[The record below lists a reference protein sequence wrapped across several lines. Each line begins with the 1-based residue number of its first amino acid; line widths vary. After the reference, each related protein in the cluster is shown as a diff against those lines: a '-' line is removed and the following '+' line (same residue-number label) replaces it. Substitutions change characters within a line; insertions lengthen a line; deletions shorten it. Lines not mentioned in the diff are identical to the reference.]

1 MSGENP
7 RILCVDDDLPVLKLL
22 EDMLAPRHFDV
33 IKAENAEQALERF
46 SNNRID
52 IVLTDIM
59 MPAVS
64 GIDLLEKI
72 HAFSPETPVILMTS
86 FADMEKAI
94 QAVKK
99 EAFDFLIKPFKW
111 DQLVGSLEK
120 ALRFSR
126 LSQME
131 TDYKRMLEDFNQQI
145 ETLVAERTMSL
156 MALTIADRVRNPTH
170 VIEGVCRRLA
180 EREEMSAK
188 VREGMELIGQ
198 ETGKLKKIVDE
209 FQDLL
214 KSKRSLITFEDL
226 NAVVADVASLIQK
239 ECIRQRIFL
248 EVNLCKDHVKI
259 NMQKNLLRAA
269 VFQILKN
276 SIEATPPGGS
286 ITVST
291 AAGDDMIFL
300 KISDTGL
307 GILQEDVPRIFEPFF
322 STKRH
327 RFGMGLSLVKQIL
340 SEHLGRI
347 HVDSEPHKGTTFALE
362 FPVSWLGKCGWMTVV
377 SESEKGDGIE
387 A

>member
-1 MSGENP
+1 MTGENP

-22 EDMLAPRHFDV
+22 EDMLAPGHFDV

-86 FADMEKAI
+86 FADTEKAI

-99 EAFDFLIKPFKW
+99 EAFDFLIKPFKR

-120 ALRFSR
+120 ALRFRR

-156 MALTIADRVRNPTH
+156 MALTVADRVRNPTH
-170 VIEGVCRRLA
+170 VIEGVCRRLV

-198 ETGKLKKIVDE
+198 ETGKLNKIVDE

-226 NAVVADVASLIQK
+226 NTVVADVASLIQK
-239 ECIRQRIFL
+239 ECIRQGVFL

-276 SIEATPPGGS
+276 SVEATPPGGS

-291 AAGDDMIFL
+291 AAGADMIFL

-307 GILQEDVPRIFEPFF
+307 GISQEDVPRIFDPFF
-322 STKRH
+322 STKTH

-340 SEHLGRI
+340 SEHLARI
-347 HVDSEPHKGTTFALE
+347 HVDSELHKGTTFTLE
-362 FPVSWLGKCGWMTVV
+362 FPVNWLGKCGWMTVV
-377 SESEKGDGIE
+377 AESEKGDGIE

>member
-1 MSGENP
+1 MSGKNP
-7 RILCVDDDLPVLKLL
+7 TVLCVDDDPPVLWLL
-22 EDMLAPRHFDV
+22 EDMLVPRHFDI

-46 SNNRID
+46 RNNRID

-59 MPAVS
+59 MPVVS

-72 HAFSPETPVILMTS
+72 HAVSPETPVILMTS

-94 QAVKK
+94 EAVKK
-99 EAFDFLIKPFKW
+99 EAFDFLIKPFKR

-131 TDYKRMLEDFNQQI
+131 TDYKRILEDYSQQI
-145 ETLVAERTMSL
+145 ETLIAERTMSL
-156 MALTIADRVRNPTH
+156 MALTVADRIRNPAH
-170 VIEGVCRRLA
+170 VIEGVCRRLG
-180 EREEMSAK
+180 EKEEMSGK
-188 VREGMELIGQ
+188 VREGMGLIGQ
-198 ETGKLKKIVDE
+198 EAEKLNRIVEE

-214 KSKRSLITFEDL
+214 KSKRSLFTFEDL

-239 ECIRQRIFL
+239 ECIRQGVII
-248 EVNLCKDHVKI
+248 EVDLCGNHVRM
-259 NMQKNLLRAA
+259 NMQKNLLRTA

-276 SIEATPPGGS
+276 AIESTPPGGR

-291 AAGDDMIFL
+291 SAGADMIFL
-300 KISDTGL
+300 KISDTGV
-307 GILQEDVPRIFEPFF
+307 GISQEDVPRIFDPFF
-322 STKRH
+322 STKTH

-347 HVDSEPHKGTTFALE
+347 HVDSEPHKGTTFTLE
-362 FPVSWLGKCGWMTVV
+362 FPVSWLGKGGTHTGGG
-377 SESEKGDGIE
+377 EI
-387 A
+387 